1 MNDTLDNLM
10 EKNLME
16 VFGQRDSAR
25 REAAI
30 AEIYTA
36 DCTFFEAEERIVGR
50 DALKREDRAHSQGG
64 PGFVFRATGPA
75 QLNHDLGRLSGTS
88 GRLELLLLSQVWTSR
103 SSSTGEF
110 GPCTPFSTSLRA
122 IEEVP

>member
-1 MNDTLDNLM
+1 VSDTLGPLM
-10 EKNLME
+10 EKNLIE

-25 REAAI
+25 REVAI
-30 AEIYTA
+30 AGIYTA

-75 QLNHDLGRLSGTS
+75 QLNHDLGRL
-88 GRLELLLLSQVWTSR
+88 QWH
-103 SSSTGEF
+103 F
-110 GPCTPFSTSLRA
+110 GPAGAPPVVTGMDVAVFEHGRIRA
-122 IEEVP
+122 LYTFLDKPASD

>member
-1 MNDTLDNLM
+1 MSDTLGPLM
-10 EKNLME
+10 EKNLIE

-25 REAAI
+25 REVAI
-30 AEIYTA
+30 AGIYTA

-75 QLNHDLGRLSGTS
+75 QLNHDLGRL
-88 GRLELLLLSQVWTSR
+88 QWH
-103 SSSTGEF
+103 F
-110 GPCTPFSTSLRA
+110 GPAGAPPVVTGMDVAVFEHGRIRA
-122 IEEVP
+122 LYTFLDKPASD

>member
-1 MNDTLDNLM
+1 VSDTLGPLM
-10 EKNLME
+10 EKNLIE

-25 REAAI
+25 REVAI
-30 AEIYTA
+30 AGIYTA

-75 QLNHDLGRLSGTS
+75 QLNHDLGRL
-88 GRLELLLLSQVWTSR
+88 QWH
-103 SSSTGEF
+103 F
-110 GPCTPFSTSLRA
+110 GPAGAPPVVTGMDVVVFEHGRIRA
-122 IEEVP
+122 LYTFLDKPASD

>member
-1 MNDTLDNLM
+1 VSDTLGPLM
-10 EKNLME
+10 EKNLIE

-25 REAAI
+25 REVAI
-30 AEIYTA
+30 AGIYTA

-75 QLNHDLGRLSGTS
+75 QLNHDLARL
-88 GRLELLLLSQVWTSR
+88 RWH
-103 SSSTGEF
+103 F
-110 GPCTPFSTSLRA
+110 GPAGAPPVVTGMDVAVFEHGRIRA
-122 IEEVP
+122 LYTFLDKPASD